1 MRLRHIEIFNAVY
14 TLGSVSAAAESLHIT
29 QPTASKTLQH
39 AELQLG
45 FKLFERVKGRLIPTV
60 EAKILYEETL
70 EIIDKVS
77 SLNKTAKNIRTIEHG
92 SVRIA
97 SVLALGLEFIPKAVV
112 AFRKNNLGIHFEIQ
126 THHTQ
131 SLLSELKEYDK
142 DIALAFSPENEVG
155 MNYLL
160 LGQGEF
166 VCIYSGHEFD
176 HSPSRIKLADIA
188 NHQLISIGNS
198 GKLGNQIVEQLH
210 QANIKTSPVIT
221 AQTYFMALNFV
232 AAGGGVAI
240 VDEFTAR
247 SHGLKP
253 VKYKAF
259 DPPIAFSVEA
269 VHLETKVPS
278 KSCIEFLEYLKNSIE
293 TLPKSP

>member
-70 EIIDKVS
+70 EIIEKVA

-97 SVLALGLEFIPKAVV
+97 SVVALGLEFIPKAVV
-112 AFRKNNLGIHFEIQ
+112 AFRKNNLGIHFEVQ
-126 THHTQ
+126 SQHSD

-142 DIALAFSPENEVG
+142 DVAIGFSPNHEVG
-155 MNYLL
+155 MNYIP

-166 VCIYSGHEFD
+166 VCIYSGNEFD
-176 HSPSRIKLADIA
+176 HYGERIKLEDIA
-188 NHQLISIGNS
+188 NHQMVSIKNS
-198 GKLGNQIVEQLH
+198 GVLGNQIIEQL
-210 QANIKTSPVIT
+210 QRASINTEPVIT

-232 AAGGGVAI
+232 AAGGGIAI

-247 SHGLKP
+247 SQGLKP

-259 DPPIAFSVEA
+259 DPPITFSVEA
-269 VHLETKVPS
+269 VHLENKIPS
-278 KSCIEFLEYLKNSIE
+278 NSCFEFLDYLKSTIKA
-293 TLPKSP
+293 LAKIA